1 MCSHTTLA
9 CCVLN
14 QWALE
19 FTGNL
24 SRILHSIEIAK
35 EKGAKYR
42 LGPELEICGYGCG
55 DHFFENDTC
64 LHSFQVLAELLLSP
78 ITQNIICDVGMPVM
92 HKNVRYNC
100 RVIFLNRHIL
110 LIRPKLNLCND
121 GNYRELRWFS
131 PWRGP
136 REVEDFILPKEI
148 QDITGQVHVLF
159 GDAVIATQETCFGT
173 EMCEELWTPDSPHVH
188 MGLDGIEIF
197 TNSSASHYALRK
209 AQSREERVCYATAKS
224 GGVYLFS
231 NLRGCDGE
239 RTYYDGGAM
248 VAVNGEL
255 LAHGAQFALTDV
267 EVVVAT
273 VDLDEVRSY
282 RSNITSRNSALS
294 LDLCFSLGPACWLW
308 DYLRRSNQAGFFLP
322 LSGGADSAS
331 TACVVFSMC
340 HLVCTAVLAGD
351 TQVLADV
358 RRIVSEETFT
368 PCEPQ
373 DLCNRIFTTCY
384 LGGDN
389 SSRET
394 RKRASDLAR
403 QIGSYHM
410 DVDIQAGVSTLL
422 GIFSFVTGKSPQFEA
437 HGGSRRENQ
446 ALQNIQARLRMVLSY
461 LFAQLGL
468 WARNRPGGQ
477 LVLGSANVD
486 ESLLGYLTKYDCS
499 SADLNPI
506 GGISKMDLRAFLQHC
521 EHTLNLPT
529 LARILQAPPTA
540 ELEPLVDGCL
550 AQTDE
555 ADLGVT
561 YEELSVFGRLRKVAL
576 CGPFSMFLKLVH
588 KWGYLLSP
596 SQVAQKVQYFF
607 RMYARN
613 RHKMTTLTPAYYAAA
628 YSPDDHR
635 FDLRPFLYDTEWK
648 WQFRCI
654 EQTVEKMEARAKDG
668 EK

>member
-1 MCSHTTLA
+1 QTGRVTLS
-9 CCVLN
+9 CVGCAH
-14 QWALE
+14 WP
-19 FTGNL
+19 TDGNL
-24 SRILHSIEIAK
+24 ARIPRIGRERRQVLLNSAHHERYGIRMERS
-35 EKGAKYR
+35 
-42 LGPELEICGYGCG
+42 GYGCG

-78 ITQNIICDVGMPVM
+78 ITQDIICDVGMPVM

-100 RVIFLNRHIL
+100 RVIFLNGHIL

-131 PWRGP
+131 PWRG
-136 REVEDFILPKEI
+136 EVEDFILPKEI

-159 GDAVIATQETCFGT
+159 GDAVIATKETCFGT

-188 MGLDGIEIF
+188 MGLDGVEIF
-197 TNSSASHYALRK
+197 TNSSASHHALRK

-255 LAHGAQFALTDV
+255 LAHGEQFALTDV
-267 EVVVAT
+267 
-273 VDLDEVRSY
+273 
-282 RSNITSRNSALS
+282 
-294 LDLCFSLGPACWLW
+294 
-308 DYLRRSNQAGFFLP
+308 AGFFLP
-322 LSGGADSAS
+322 LSGGVDSAS

-358 RRIVSEETFT
+358 RHIVSEETFT
-368 PCEPQ
+368 PREPQ

-384 LGGDN
+384 LGGEN

-394 RKRASDLAR
+394 RKRASDLAQ
-403 QIGSYHM
+403 QIGSYHL
-410 DVDIQAGVSTLL
+410 DVDIQMGISTLL

-446 ALQNIQARLRMVLSY
+446 ALQNIQARIRMVLSY

-468 WARNRPGGQ
+468 WARNRPGVQ

-506 GGISKMDLRAFLQHC
+506 GGISKIDLRAFLQHC

-555 ADLGVT
+555 ADMGVT

-588 KWGYLLSP
+588 KWGYLLLP
-596 SQVAQKVQYFF
+596 SQVAQKVQHLF
-607 RMYARN
+607 RMYALN
-613 RHKMTTLTPAYYAAA
+613 RHKMTTLTPAYHAEA

-635 FDLRPFLYDTEWK
+635 FDLRPFLYDTKWK

-654 EQTVEKMEARAKDG
+654 EQTVRNLSTRVSRVLLDQS
-668 EK
+668 